1 MFHGV
6 EKINAF
12 ALAMLNQA
20 ELDDLL
26 WSIAQGVGEIMGFDD
41 CVVYLRNNDK
51 LVQMAAFG
59 IKNPKDREI
68 FERIEIE
75 VGQGIVG
82 TVAETGKAEIVS
94 DTRVDN
100 RYIND
105 QYKGLS
111 EIAVPVI
118 YEGKTIAVIDS
129 ESEKTND
136 YSEFEQSLLQVI
148 ANIASPRIASAQYQL
163 KLKQTQLR
171 LERSNLELRD
181 SLEKLARNQAD
192 LIASEKMASVG
203 LLSAGIAH
211 EINTPLG
218 FSISNLTTLLND
230 YLPEIVTIFETV
242 KKDKNLSLNNK
253 NILEGEALNFVL
265 EDIETLAKDTLS
277 GLKSAKLIM
286 RDLKQ
291 FSRSDTDIFEMA
303 NINDGIKA
311 TLNMLRNELKEK
323 CTIDLTLEELPNTL
337 VNSGKLNQVFLNLI
351 VNAVQAINVSG
362 KIKIKSY
369 AQGENIFILV
379 SDNGCGIPPDQINN
393 IFTPFYTTKPIGE
406 GTGLGLSICYQI
418 ICEEHGGDLCV
429 ESKDLETTFTIR
441 LPIKAD
447 RKKHA

>member
-94 DTRVDN
+94 DTRVDK

-105 QYKGLS
+105 QYQGLS

-429 ESKDLETTFTIR
+429 ESNDLETTFTIR